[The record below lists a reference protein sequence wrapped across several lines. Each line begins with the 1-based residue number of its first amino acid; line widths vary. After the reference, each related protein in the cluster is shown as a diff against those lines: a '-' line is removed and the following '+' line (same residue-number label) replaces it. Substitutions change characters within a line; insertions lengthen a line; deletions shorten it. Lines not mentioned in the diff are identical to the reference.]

1 MTEKLDE
8 DYIIKLLKD
17 RGVRIYKE
25 EITYIDDEIFEG
37 EIEIGFDGA
46 IFIRKDEIEDMK
58 NTKKK

>member
-8 DYIIKLLKD
+8 DYIVKLLID

-25 EITYIDDEIFEG
+25 EITYIDDVIFEG

-46 IFIRKDEIEDMK
+46 IFIRKDEIGDMK
-58 NTKKK
+58 DTKKK